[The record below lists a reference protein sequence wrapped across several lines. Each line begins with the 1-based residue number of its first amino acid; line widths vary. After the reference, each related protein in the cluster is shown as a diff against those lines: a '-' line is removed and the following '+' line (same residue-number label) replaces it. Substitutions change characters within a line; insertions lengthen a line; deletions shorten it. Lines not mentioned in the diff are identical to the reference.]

1 MIAGVLL
8 FNQDITALLGARGES
23 ANLQSLVGDYLIGLA
38 FSFPATILLFEF
50 NSLMRLDGD
59 STRVIVAVLTMTV
72 LDIAGDLLN
81 ALVIAGMILGEQDRA
96 SAEIRVRMKRRA
108 SACRCS

>member
-50 NSLMRLDGD
+50 
-59 STRVIVAVLTMTV
+59 
-72 LDIAGDLLN
+72 
-81 ALVIAGMILGEQDRA
+81 
-96 SAEIRVRMKRRA
+96 
-108 SACRCS
+108 